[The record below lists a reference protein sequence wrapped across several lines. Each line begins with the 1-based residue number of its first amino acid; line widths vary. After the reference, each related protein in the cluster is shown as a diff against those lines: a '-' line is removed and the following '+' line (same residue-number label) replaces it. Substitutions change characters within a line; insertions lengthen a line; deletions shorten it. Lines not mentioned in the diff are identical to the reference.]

1 MKRYYKFLVFWLINV
16 ALLYLVAMFMP
27 ANFKLGNDI
36 FTAIQAALFTGFVW
50 NWVLW
55 NAESTFKDLEIDL
68 QSPMAMMIVYLGVNF
83 VTIWLLARFAFM
95 SGFGVS
101 SYIYVFMLALVG
113 NLLQYM
119 AWRAMDKKK

>member
-1 MKRYYKFLVFWLINV
+1 MKRYQKFIVFWLINA

-27 ANFKLGNDI
+27 ANFKLGNNI

-55 NAESTFKDLEIDL
+55 NSESTFKDLEIDVR
-68 QSPMAMMIVYLGVNF
+68 SPMAMMIAYLGVNF

-119 AWRAMDKKK
+119 AWRVMDKKK